1 MGLKDFRN
9 SQANRNFMDSQA
21 NRNFRDSQ
29 VSRNFRDSQVR
40 RDYRHSPTN
49 KYISKYMNEIENSR
63 GAAAI
68 SRLSTEIEGSAKYNP
83 ERTNYGTSLR
93 SSFYREPSSG
103 YSGVLGNIS
112 NSKITGSNSIETLGR
127 ELDDR
132 IAKIKQK
139 YYESGESGKIS
150 GEWRGN
156 VDLDR
161 SLQERRVNNYVS
173 QTWSRHDRDPVRQ
186 ALYAPYNATRSISY
200 HYDYQ

>member
-63 GAAAI
+63 APAAI

-83 ERTNYGTSLR
+83 
-93 SSFYREPSSG
+93 
-103 YSGVLGNIS
+103 
-112 NSKITGSNSIETLGR
+112 
-127 ELDDR
+127 
-132 IAKIKQK
+132 
-139 YYESGESGKIS
+139 
-150 GEWRGN
+150 
-156 VDLDR
+156 
-161 SLQERRVNNYVS
+161 
-173 QTWSRHDRDPVRQ
+173 
-186 ALYAPYNATRSISY
+186 
-200 HYDYQ
+200 